1 MGKDFS
7 DDQIKSMKDAFSL
20 FDSDKDGRIAPS
32 DLGVL
37 MRALGGN
44 PTQTQLAQII
54 KSEGLTAPFDV
65 NRFLELMRAHLNTD
79 PFDAPLRDA
88 FKVIDKESTGRIS
101 VKDLRHILTSIG
113 EKLEGSEFDEWIKEV
128 EVGPDGTFKY
138 EDLVQKITAK

>member
-20 FDSDKDGRIAPS
+20 FDSDKDGHIAPS

-37 MRALGGN
+37 MRALGSN
-44 PTQTQLAQII
+44 PTQAQLAQII
-54 KSEGLTAPFDV
+54 KAEGLAAPFDV
-65 NRFLELMRAHLNTD
+65 NRFLELMKTHLNTD
-79 PFDAPLRDA
+79 PFDEPLRNA

-128 EVGPDGTFKY
+128 DVGPDGTFKY
-138 EDLVQKITAK
+138 EDLIQKITAK